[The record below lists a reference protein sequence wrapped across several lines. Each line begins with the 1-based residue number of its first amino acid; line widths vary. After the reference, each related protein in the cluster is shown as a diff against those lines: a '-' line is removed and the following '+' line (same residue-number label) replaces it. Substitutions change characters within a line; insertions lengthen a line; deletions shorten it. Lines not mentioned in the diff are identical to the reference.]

1 MASIWQNLIE
11 KLNSTVKLNQ
21 SSQEGIWL
29 NIIKKGC
36 IAHLCLNHGCPS
48 CPQVSNKVK
57 NIDGT
62 FRFYPVERA
71 IDNNESTCPA
81 NSSTW
86 KENEIVQDVSNGKR
100 KKKIEKEKKICE
112 VTVVTTWSQSLWM
125 CLKINSNNTKS
136 YDNDTD
142 EICGIKTKQ
151 HRPNMNIWLRG
162 NNRNIRP
169 AVHNK
174 RSSIGRVISS
184 DSSLERQQGSWIF
197 RNAMIRPH
205 SEMKL
210 FHFSLFPFA
219 FLGNTQVNCSRSL

>member
-21 SSQEGIWL
+21 SLQEGIWL

-100 KKKIEKEKKICE
+100 KKNRKRKKDLRSYC
-112 VTVVTTWSQSLWM
+112 
-125 CLKINSNNTKS
+125 SNNLISIAMDVLK
-136 YDNDTD
+136 NQF
-142 EICGIKTKQ
+142 KQ
-151 HRPNMNIWLRG
+151 YKKLWQRHRRNLRDK
-162 NNRNIRP
+162 N
-169 AVHNK
+169 
-174 RSSIGRVISS
+174 
-184 DSSLERQQGSWIF
+184 
-197 RNAMIRPH
+197 
-205 SEMKL
+205 
-210 FHFSLFPFA
+210 
-219 FLGNTQVNCSRSL
+219 